1 MERRFG
7 TTVAGSDGDVEEFE
21 RFVDRHG
28 PRLRR
33 ALGASFG
40 ATLGAEAC
48 AAALSWAWET
58 WPRADELANP
68 VGYLV
73 KVGRSS
79 LRLDRV
85 KESPSDEIPDELVES
100 HHTDPDLV
108 AALDG
113 LTEQQRSAVVLV
125 HGFGWT
131 LTEAAEALDV
141 EVSTIRNHV
150 RRALVK
156 LHAALEEAPDAGTR

>member
-1 MERRFG
+1 MVGADAER
-7 TTVAGSDGDVEEFE
+7 ADAFE
-21 RFVDRHG
+21 RFVEQHG

-33 ALGASFG
+33 VLGAAFG
-40 ATLGAEAC
+40 ATLGSEAC
-48 AAALSWAWET
+48 AAALEWAWTT
-58 WPRADELANP
+58 WPKAEGLANP

-85 KESPSDEIPDELVES
+85 KESPSDEIPDRLVES
-100 HHTDPDLV
+100 RHTDPDLV
-108 AALDG
+108 AALDD

-131 LTEAAEALDV
+131 LAEAAEALDV
-141 EVSTIRNHV
+141 EVSTVRNHI
-150 RRALVK
+150 RRALSK
-156 LHAALEEAPDAGTR
+156 LHAALEEVPDDGIR